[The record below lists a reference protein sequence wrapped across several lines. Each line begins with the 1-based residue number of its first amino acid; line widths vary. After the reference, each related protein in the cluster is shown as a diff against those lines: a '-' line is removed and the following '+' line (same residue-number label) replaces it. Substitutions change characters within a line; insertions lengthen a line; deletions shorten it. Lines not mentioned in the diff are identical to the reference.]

1 MVAKILP
8 SKSTNTQTPKP
19 AKPRKIKARGGYDW
33 GLLAVVM
40 ALLTV
45 GLIMVFSASYAR
57 ALVGFGSPFYF
68 IARQLMWTGLGL
80 AALIVAAH
88 VNYTLLERFSIP
100 LMGLALLLL
109 VAVIPFGSE
118 TYGAVRTLMGGSV
131 QPSEPAKIVIIIYV
145 SAWLASKGALIQ
157 NVRVGLIPFS
167 VLMGIVTVLIVT
179 QPDIS
184 TAILIVTTA
193 SLMFF
198 IAGAK
203 MRQLL
208 VIGIGIAVTFA
219 LVIHYSDY
227 AGARV
232 ARYWAGLQNPLQSDE
247 WQAVQSVQAMING
260 GPVGVGIGNSVAKL
274 PGYLPVSWSDNIFAI
289 IGEELGLLG
298 ALLVMLLFALF
309 AYRGL
314 RIALL
319 SPDSFGTLLATGIT
333 SIVILQALLNAAVVV
348 AVAPATGVTLP
359 FISYGGSSL
368 VTVLGAVGI
377 LLSISRYS
385 SQVAV
390 TGGSSGNM
398 AYARFNFGWRDG
410 GARLSRSGRRGT
422 TQSSRRSSGSKSTAA
437 KSSTQRKSA
446 AGTTAGTTKR
456 PATRKQRTGTRRT
469 AAR

>member
-1 MVAKILP
+1 MPDTVEADRKRRFCREAVGEDHGCENSAVKID
-8 SKSTNTQTPKP
+8 KYTNIKAGQAAP
-19 AKPRKIKARGGYDW
+19 ANLKARGGYDW

-68 IARQLMWTGLGL
+68 IARQIMWTGLGL
-80 AALIVAAH
+80 AALIIAAN

-100 LMGLALLLL
+100 LMGLALLMLL
-109 VAVIPFGSE
+109 AVIPFGTE
-118 TYGAVRTLMGGSV
+118 TYGAVRTLLGGSV

-145 SAWLASKGALIQ
+145 SAWLASKGSLIQ
-157 NVRVGLIPFS
+157 NVRVGLVPFS

-219 LVIHYSDY
+219 LVINYSDY
-227 AGARV
+227 AGGRV
-232 ARYWAGLQNPLQSDE
+232 ARYWDGLQNPLESAE

-298 ALLVMLLFALF
+298 ALFVILLFATLCLPRPAHRAVVAGQF
-309 AYRGL
+309 WHVVGYGHHFDSRLAGAAQRRGG
-314 RIALL
+314 RGCGTGHRRHIALHQL
-319 SPDSFGTLLATGIT
+319 WRQFIGHALGCGRYLAQHQ
-333 SIVILQALLNAAVVV
+333 SI
-348 AVAPATGVTLP
+348 
-359 FISYGGSSL
+359 
-368 VTVLGAVGI
+368 
-377 LLSISRYS
+377 
-385 SQVAV
+385 
-390 TGGSSGNM
+390 
-398 AYARFNFGWRDG
+398 
-410 GARLSRSGRRGT
+410 
-422 TQSSRRSSGSKSTAA
+422 
-437 KSSTQRKSA
+437 
-446 AGTTAGTTKR
+446 
-456 PATRKQRTGTRRT
+456 
-469 AAR
+469 